1 MILFASIQVPAGKA
15 RAAVDAMEP
24 DTGTTLETQE
34 DLKPLEDRFASAR
47 TEMRQ
52 DFDWLR
58 SELRK
63 DMQALLRSITLRF
76 AAMLAVSV
84 GVTVSVLLTAMR
96 LWL

>member
-1 MILFASIQVPAGKA
+1 
-15 RAAVDAMEP
+15 
-24 DTGTTLETQE
+24 
-34 DLKPLEDRFASAR
+34 
-47 TEMRQ
+47 MRQ